1 MSSPAP
7 EAQPF
12 KMWRCLACGLI
23 YDEAEGWPDDG
34 IPPKTRWADIPAGWC
49 CPECGARKDDFEMVE
64 F

>member
-7 EAQPF
+7 ESQPF

-23 YDEAEGWPDDG
+23 YSEAEGWPDDG
-34 IPPKTRWADIPAGWC
+34 IPPGTRWEDIPTGWC

-64 F
+64 D